1 MKQENAMTQLLLA
14 TSTTLHALAM
24 IVFIGHYL
32 LLSRVYLPAL
42 SNVDTGARAL
52 GEMSRRSRPWL
63 YTSILVFAVT
73 GVHLMLV
80 DPNYLGIGNFSN
92 PWAMLMLIKHLVI
105 VVMIGLGF
113 WFNAVQR
120 VGPVLRSNTA
130 AAQGVEKFRQYC
142 NAMAVGGVLVL
153 ALTALS
159 QVQ

>member
-1 MKQENAMTQLLLA
+1 MNQLLFA

-24 IVFIGHYL
+24 IIFIGHYL
-32 LLSRVYLPAL
+32 LMSLIYLPAL
-42 SNVDTGARAL
+42 SKLDNGAKAL
-52 GEMSRRSRPWL
+52 GEMSAHSRRWM
-63 YTSILVFAVT
+63 YGSILVFAAT

-92 PWAMLMLIKHLVI
+92 PWALLMLVKHIVI

-113 WFNAVQR
+113 WYNMLQR
-120 VGPVLRSNTA
+120 VGPLMRSNSG
-130 AAQGVEKFRQYC
+130 AAQGVAKFRQYS
-142 NAMAVGGVLVL
+142 NAMAVCGVIVL

>member
-1 MKQENAMTQLLLA
+1 MSQVAIA

-24 IVFIGHYL
+24 IIFIGHYVL
-32 LLSRVYLPAL
+32 MSLIYLPAL
-42 SNVDTGARAL
+42 SKLDNGATAL
-52 GEMSRRSRPWL
+52 GEMSAHSRRWM
-63 YTSILVFAVT
+63 YGSILVFAVT

-80 DPNYLGIGNFSN
+80 DPNYMGIGNFSN

-113 WFNAVQR
+113 WFNMLQR
-120 VGPVLRSNTA
+120 VGPAMRSNSG
-130 AAQGVEKFRQYC
+130 AAQGVAKFRQYS
-142 NAMAVGGVLVL
+142 NAMAICGVIVL